1 MVTCN
6 LGYFYTIIVIELIAI
21 VALNVLKLY
30 INIYYEKK
38 CNFVQL
44 FCNYPHQFFMKMP
57 KDEQNSHVVFIEP
70 STNEI
75 Y

>member
-38 CNFVQL
+38 MQ
-44 FCNYPHQFFMKMP
+44 FCA
-57 KDEQNSHVVFIEP
+57 I
-70 STNEI
+70 I
-75 Y
+75 L

>member
-6 LGYFYTIIVIELIAI
+6 LAYFYIINVIELIAI

-38 CNFVQL
+38 VQL
-44 FCNYPHQFFMKMP
+44 CA
-57 KDEQNSHVVFIEP
+57 I
-70 STNEI
+70 I
-75 Y
+75 L